1 MPLPP
6 DIREAAVSQVER
18 YCDERVPAE
27 ARSHIRIEHTVRG
40 NAITIVERRPPW
52 SELVGPE
59 WSSTRVAQ
67 LRHDAG
73 LWTLYCSDSNDRWWL
88 YEDADP
94 APDVGP
100 LLAAID
106 EDATGIFWG

>member
-6 DIREAAVSQVER
+6 EVRESAVAAVER
-18 YCDERVPAE
+18 HCEERVPAE
-27 ARSHIRIEHTVRG
+27 ARSEIRIEYSVRG
-40 NAITIVERRPPW
+40 SAITIVERRPPW

-59 WSSTRVAQ
+59 SSTIRVAQ
-67 LRHDAG
+67 LRYDAG

-88 YEDADP
+88 YDETDP
-94 APDVGP
+94 APDVRP

-106 EDATGIFWG
+106 EDVTDICWG